1 MENASPQKLVVV
13 GRYASEMPAR
23 IAALMLEA
31 NGVPVQVMADT
42 AGGMLPS
49 MALVWPVRLL
59 VLAEDE
65 SLARELLASP
75 DEPVEEPGDE
85 PVDDPDEPFDPR

>member
-1 MENASPQKLVVV
+1 VIEQSTGNQVAQKLVVV
-13 GRYASEMPAR
+13 GRYANEMEAR

-31 NGVPVQVMADT
+31 NGVPAQVMADT

-59 VLAEDE
+59 VLADDE
-65 SLARELLASP
+65 TLARQLLASP
-75 DEPVEEPGDE
+75 DEPVDQ
-85 PVDDPDEPFDPR
+85 PDEPFEVP